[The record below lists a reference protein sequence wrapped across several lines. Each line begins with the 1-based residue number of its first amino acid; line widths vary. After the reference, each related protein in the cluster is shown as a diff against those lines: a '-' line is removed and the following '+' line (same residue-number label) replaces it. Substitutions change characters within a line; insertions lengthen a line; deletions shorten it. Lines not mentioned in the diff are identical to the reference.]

1 MHNANCPN
9 VIREAF
15 KRLLAYS
22 KSSKAPIS
30 DLSKWFNTCKPIKVY
45 HDISLLMDY
54 IDTAYSYLAMI
65 NYPYPTAF
73 LKNVT
78 AWPANSSCI
87 PLDKVT
93 ASSSDS

>member
-1 MHNANCPN
+1 MYKDIN
-9 VIREAF
+9 
-15 KRLLAYS
+15 LL
-22 KSSKAPIS
+22 I
-30 DLSKWFNTCKPIKVY
+30 
-45 HDISLLMDY
+45 DY

-87 PLDKVT
+87 PLDKVSP
-93 ASSSDS
+93 SSSDG